1 MAISIYFDGKLI
13 KQLGA
18 YVKTD
23 LSAITQINGVGTGI
37 IGVLGMSETGP
48 DDKVVSINSHAEA
61 IAIYRSGPL
70 VDHIKAM
77 FLGGAGEILALRIG
91 NPTASELVIGDTE
104 GIQVGALDAGNSN
117 TVEEINF
124 RVSSL
129 EKSASSNNLFVSVA
143 VDDRLTE
150 FDDVDDEVILTLYK
164 KNPDCSVEKE
174 EYRFPKVFSRDMVLV
189 KRNGRLFFVQEYQI
203 DNAYQIK
210 SEELNTAIEALTSS
224 QKQDALKTYLQDSLF
239 GSDNVQFFEAGEGI
253 PWGLVLYEVNKGFL
267 FSYLP
272 SRLVRVGT
280 EATPEDILED
290 PNLFNAEVY
299 QDPTREQEFF
309 STSLGTYQ
317 FVDITKPLTA
327 FTLDNIVAAS
337 VFNANLFNNLYA
349 LTGGTNGD
357 DGTGYYTNEPQ
368 GQFSTDDR
376 ATWINGLQMF
386 EEEEVNFIQP
396 AYRFHKSSL
405 LDTRELKFQ
414 QISSL
419 VLGHTT
425 LMSQVHMR
433 KRRISLFGYPSPN
446 KAGLVTQEDYLKG
459 SGFTKGA
466 VKTLNGM
473 FGASDRAQAW
483 VSPFQSVVF
492 SDQGDVETLGGEFIA
507 SYMAGRHANVE
518 PQISIT
524 FTPAA
529 GFGADYLY
537 NWKYVEKDLLISNRV
552 AFIEKIKNAFGAIVY
567 RIHHNPVSWLG
578 PVTLGYQEFILR
590 RIDDFVA
597 TYLYKNVE
605 AQFIGRPSFG
615 TKTASQISNFV
626 STLLDQ
632 LLNRQIVA
640 YRNINVTFNSDR
652 TVYEVE
658 FEFQP
663 VTEIKFIPIT
673 MKVNFFQ

>member
-37 IGVLGMSETGP
+37 VGVLGMSDSGP
-48 DDKVVSINSHAEA
+48 DDQVVSINSHAEA
-61 IAIYRSGPL
+61 IAIYKSGPL

-91 NPTASELVIGDTE
+91 NPTSSELKIGNTE
-104 GIQVGALDAGNSN
+104 GKQIGALDAGLSN

-124 RVSSL
+124 RVSSI
-129 EKSASSNNLFVSVA
+129 EKSASANNIFVSVA
-143 VDDRLTE
+143 VDDRLTD
-150 FDDVDDEVILTLYK
+150 FDDTDDDVVLTFYK

-203 DNAYQIK
+203 DNAFQLK
-210 SEELNTAIEALTSS
+210 AEELNTSIVNLTRAQKEA
-224 QKQDALKTYLQDSLF
+224 ALLTYLQDSLF

-253 PWGLVLYEVNKGFL
+253 PWGLSLYEVNKGYL
-267 FSYLP
+267 FGYLP

-299 QDPTREQEFF
+299 EDPTRENEFF
-309 STSLGTYQ
+309 STSTGSYQ
-317 FVDITKPLTA
+317 FVSITKELTP
-327 FTLDNIVAAS
+327 FTLENIVSAS
-337 VFNANLFNNLYA
+337 VFNADLFNNIYA

-368 GQFSTDDR
+368 GQFSADDR
-376 ATWINGLQMF
+376 ATWILGLQKF
-386 EEEEVNFIQP
+386 EEEEVNFVQP

-414 QISSL
+414 QIASL

-433 KRRISLFGYPSPN
+433 KRRVSLFGYPSPN
-446 KAGLVTQEDYLKG
+446 KTGLVTQEDYLKG
-459 SGFTKGA
+459 AGFTKGA
-466 VKTLNGM
+466 IKTLNGM

-483 VSPFQSVVF
+483 VAPFQSVIF

-507 SYMAGRHANVE
+507 SYMAGRHSNVE

-524 FTPAA
+524 FTPVA
-529 GFGADYLY
+529 GIGAEFIY
-537 NWKYVEKDLLISNRV
+537 NWKYVEKDTLISNRL
-552 AFIEKIKNAFGAIVY
+552 AFIEKVKNAFGATVQ

-605 AQFIGRPSFG
+605 AQFIGRPSYG
-615 TKTASQISNFV
+615 ARTAGDISNYV
-626 STLLDQ
+626 SSLLQ
-632 LLNRQIVA
+632 SLVNRQIVA

-663 VTEIKFIPIT
+663 ITEIKFIPIT

>member
-23 LSAITQINGVGTGI
+23 LTAITQINGVGTGI
-37 IGVLGMSETGP
+37 VGVLGMSETGP
-48 DDKVVSINSHAEA
+48 DDKVVSIMSHAEA
-61 IAIYRSGPL
+61 IAIYKSGPL

-91 NPTASELVIGDTE
+91 NPTASSLMIGNTE

-117 TVEEINF
+117 VVEEINF
-124 RVSSL
+124 RVSSI
-129 EKSASSNNLFVSVA
+129 EKSASSNNIFASVA
-143 VDDRLTE
+143 VDDRLSE
-150 FDDVDDEVILTLYK
+150 LDDTDDEVVLNFYK

-174 EYRFPKVFSRDMVLV
+174 EYRFPKAFSRDMVLV

-203 DNAYQIK
+203 DNAFQIK
-210 SEELNTAIEALTSS
+210 AEELNTSVQNLTRA
-224 QKQDALKTYLQDSLF
+224 QKESALKSYLQDSLF

-253 PWGLVLYEVNKGFL
+253 PWGLALYEVNKGYL

-280 EATPEDILED
+280 PATPEDILED
-290 PNLFNAEVY
+290 PDLFNAAVFE
-299 QDPTREQEFF
+299 DPSREEEFF
-309 STSLGTYQ
+309 STSLGEYQ
-317 FVDITKPLTA
+317 FVDITKPSA
-327 FTLDNIVAAS
+327 FTLENIVSAS
-337 VFNANLFNNLYA
+337 VFNANLFNNIYA

-357 DGTGYYTNEPQ
+357 DGTGYYTNEPN

-376 ATWINGLQMF
+376 ATWILGLQKF
-386 EEEEVNFIQP
+386 EEEEVNFVQP

-414 QISSL
+414 QIASL

-433 KRRISLFGYPSPN
+433 KRRVSVFGYPSPN
-446 KAGLVTQEDYLKG
+446 KPGLINQEDYLKG
-459 SGFTKGA
+459 VGFTKGA
-466 VKTLNGM
+466 IKTLNGM

-483 VSPFQSVVF
+483 VAPFQSVIF
-492 SDQGDVETLGGEFIA
+492 SDQGDVETLGGEFMA
-507 SYMAGRHANVE
+507 SYIVGRHSNVE

-529 GFGADYLY
+529 GIGAEYLY
-537 NWKYVEKDLLISNRV
+537 HWKYVEKDLLISNRL
-552 AFIEKIKNAFGAIVY
+552 AFIEKVKNAFGATVQ

-605 AQFIGRPSFG
+605 AQFIGRPSYG
-615 TKTASQISNFV
+615 AKTATEISNYMA
-626 STLLDQ
+626 TLLGQ
-632 LLNRQIVA
+632 LVNRQIVA
-640 YRNINVTFNSDR
+640 YRNIKVTYNSDR

-663 VTEIKFIPIT
+663 ITEIKFIPIT